1 VRRSLGVLGLLA
13 LVGLFIP
20 PLAAMVAKVRLQA
33 RSNAT
38 VDETADQVDLVAI
51 FDGIEVRNRA
61 AALRGGSVLAWYGG
75 GDLDLR
81 EATLDPSGGRLRLR
95 SIFGGMRVLL
105 PPTWRVEVNS
115 KGIFGFVGK
124 DMDAS
129 EADPASPLLVIDA
142 ISAFGGAA
150 ITTRV
155 KAQDQDEG

>member
-1 VRRSLGVLGLLA
+1 MQRRILGILGLLA
-13 LVGLFIP
+13 VAGLFIP
-20 PLAAMVAKVRLQA
+20 PLAALVAKARLQGRA
-33 RSNAT
+33 VAPF
-38 VDETADQVDLVAI
+38 DEAADEIDLVAI
-51 FDGIEVRNRA
+51 FDGVEARSRA
-61 AALRGGSVLAWYGG
+61 AAFRGGSVLTWYGG

-115 KGIFGFVGK
+115 KGIFGGIGK
-124 DMDAS
+124 DMEAS

-150 ITTRV
+150 ITSRV
-155 KAQDQDEG
+155 QDTDDD

>member
-13 LVGLFIP
+13 VVGLFIP

-61 AALRGGSVLAWYGG
+61 AAFRGGSVLAWYGG

-81 EATLDPSGGRLRLR
+81 EATLDPSGGHLRLR
-95 SIFGGMRVLL
+95 AIFGGMRVLV
-105 PPTWRVEVNS
+105 PPTWPVEVHS
-115 KGIFGFVGK
+115 KGIFGGIGN
-124 DMDAS
+124 DTNAS
-129 EADPASPLLVIDA
+129 AADPSSPALVIDA
-142 ISAFGGAA
+142 ISAFGGAL
-150 ITTRV
+150 ITSRV
-155 KAQDQDEG
+155 RDREED